1 MPEEFSLTEV
11 FRGHP
16 RRAKLMFFLSGALL
30 TLSFA
35 PVGWY
40 LLQPLLLLP
49 LLYGF
54 LVSSPRTAAT
64 YGFWFG
70 AGLFLA
76 GTYWF
81 YISIHVFGQA
91 PLILAMFLLL
101 ALVVIMGLYYAAA
114 GWLTARLCDG
124 EAMRLLLVAPSVWVA
139 IEWLRGWFLSGF
151 PWMSLGYGH
160 IDSPLAGI
168 APVLGVYGIALVEMF
183 SVAAVLVV
191 VAGSVKQQLR
201 WPLAASRLIALDC
214 RISLA
219 EYSMDRR
226 SRPCGAHNDRAG
238 WCFPGPEMAA

>member
-124 EAMRLLLVAPSVWVA
+124 VKR
-139 IEWLRGWFLSGF
+139 IGRSGGARH
-151 PWMSLGYGH
+151 SYLH
-160 IDSPLAGI
+160 IPI
-168 APVLGVYGIALVEMF
+168 
-183 SVAAVLVV
+183 
-191 VAGSVKQQLR
+191 
-201 WPLAASRLIALDC
+201 
-214 RISLA
+214 
-219 EYSMDRR
+219 
-226 SRPCGAHNDRAG
+226 
-238 WCFPGPEMAA
+238 